1 MTIAPEPVSS
11 AAPLRLVVSLDVE
24 EEGLFGGGYARH
36 GATVANV
43 AHLER
48 LAPLLRDRHLPVTLF
63 CAHSVFADAAA
74 CAALERFRE
83 QCEVEIGAHLHH
95 WNTPPVQEG
104 GPGYVDA
111 GSVPEEI
118 LEAKLRTLFEVG
130 RNFQGAPLT
139 SFRMG
144 RWDLRRNLWPLL
156 ARAGV
161 RVDAS
166 VRPLHCGRGGPDHYD
181 APSDPYSVEVNGV
194 ELLEAPLTCTPL
206 FPALPDWVRHC
217 GDGARGSLQ
226 KWGALALLPVYHPFR
241 AMCAITRLHVARG
254 GRVISLTWHSSEMM
268 PGGAPHIP
276 DAAAVERLLRR
287 VGAYLDWL
295 TATWPV
301 EGVTMGELGRR
312 LRPAVPCRHAAP
324 GADWIW

>member
-1 MTIAPEPVSS
+1 MASVPEPVSS
-11 AAPLRLVVSLDVE
+11 AHPLRLVVSLDVE
-24 EEGLFGGGYARH
+24 EEGLFGGRYARR
-36 GATVANV
+36 GTTVANV

-48 LAPLLRDRHLPVTLF
+48 LVPLIRDRHLPVTLF
-63 CAHSVFADAAA
+63 CAHSVFVDAAA
-74 CAALERFRE
+74 RAVLERLRE
-83 QCEVEIGAHLHH
+83 RCEVEIGAHLHH

-104 GPGYVDA
+104 GSDYVDA

-118 LEAKLRTLFEVG
+118 MEAKLAALFEAG
-130 RNFQGAPLT
+130 RRFQGAPPT

-181 APSDPYSVEVNGV
+181 APSDPYLVRVDGT
-194 ELLEAPLTCTPL
+194 ELLEVPLTCTPL
-206 FPALPDWVRHC
+206 FPTLPDGIRRC
-217 GDGARGSLQ
+217 GAGARGLLQ
-226 KWGALALLPVYHPFR
+226 KWGALALLPVYHPLW
-241 AMCAITRLHVARG
+241 AMRAITRLHVARG

-268 PGGAPHIP
+268 PGGAPHVP
-276 DAAAVERLLRR
+276 DAAAVARLLHRLD
-287 VGAYLDWL
+287 AYLDWL
-295 TATWPV
+295 TTTWAV
-301 EGVTMGELGRR
+301 EGFTMEKLRHGLTPATRSRR
-312 LRPAVPCRHAAP
+312 VVS